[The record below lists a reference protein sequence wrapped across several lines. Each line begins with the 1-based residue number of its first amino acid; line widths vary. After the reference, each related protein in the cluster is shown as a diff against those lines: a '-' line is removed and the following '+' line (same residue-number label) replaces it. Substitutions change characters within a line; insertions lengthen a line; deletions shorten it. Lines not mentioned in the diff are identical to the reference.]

1 MKKSWLSAI
10 LNFFFMGAGYIYNG
24 KRVLLGLL
32 LTIAAIGLTYVENFH
47 SFSGGENLQ
56 NTDSTA
62 FAVLFVCV
70 LLANTGL
77 AIDGFRE
84 AKQINDGQS

>member
-1 MKKSWLSAI
+1 
-10 LNFFFMGAGYIYNG
+10 MGLGYVYNG
-24 KRVLLGLL
+24 KKVLLGVL

-47 SFSGGENLQ
+47 TFAEGKNLQ
-56 NTDSTA
+56 ATDSTA

-77 AIDGFRE
+77 AMDAYKE
-84 AKQINDGQS
+84 AKAINTKG